1 MGAFAKQTKSDDT
14 QTSKATI
21 GDSIAEIKDNQGDS
35 SVSQKEAS
43 PKIYKFRETDTRLRQ
58 IKNKLKQKEKLSS
71 STHSMSFSVP
81 GSRKSARTARRLS
94 LNVSKP
100 VEIPI
105 VKRKERAEKP
115 RATPEVSLVKKK
127 RARSA
132 STQKYI
138 CQKSPPQSKSK
149 FDVFE
154 FDDDDD
160 DMDEDI
166 YSNRL
171 PIKKKSAININQNSL
186 KKPRINSVNFSQLKK
201 NNHTLTES
209 SNNSPLIRTSS
220 NKDDVKSPGI
230 KRKLIL
236 NRSLT
241 HLVDIGSNCEGS
253 NNSCS
258 GLSSNSNPNSNESF
272 GFEDNYEFSNE
283 LKTAEK
289 Y

>member
-1 MGAFAKQTKSDDT
+1 MGAFAKQTKSEDT
-14 QTSKATI
+14 QTSKATLA
-21 GDSIAEIKDNQGDS
+21 DSIAEIKDNQGDS

-58 IKNKLKQKEKLSS
+58 IKNQLKQKEKLSG
-71 STHSMSFSVP
+71 STHSMSFIVP

-105 VKRKERAEKP
+105 FKRKERIQKP
-115 RATPEVSLVKKK
+115 KSTPEVSLVKKK

-132 STQKYI
+132 STQKFI

-160 DMDEDI
+160 MDDDI

-171 PIKKKSAININQNSL
+171 SIKKKAAFNINQNSL
-186 KKPRINSVNFSQLKK
+186 KKPRTNSVNFSQLNKS
-201 NNHTLTES
+201 NHTLTVS
-209 SNNSPLIRTSS
+209 SKNSPVMRTSS
-220 NKDDVKSPGI
+220 NKDDVKSPGN

-272 GFEDNYEFSNE
+272 GFEDNYEFSND